1 MDEHRKTAALGWIRQ
16 PRPVELVGGSATV
29 RGADLSDADALAAMH
44 LRCSLDTVYRR
55 YFNAVPRLSRTWQQ
69 TLLVT
74 DVALVA
80 VAQTASE
87 PVPHVVALGNL
98 CSLPSRAMDGQLEG
112 AMEVALLVEDGY
124 QGRGLG
130 TAMLRQLAAA
140 AWLLGH
146 RTLRADTLATS
157 APMHRLLARLGPHTV
172 DAAAPGGLTT
182 FGIRLGHGAL
192 SGLGDP
198 WVAVTRAG

>member
-16 PRPVELVGGSATV
+16 PRPVEIVGGAAIG
-29 RGADLSDADALAAMH
+29 RGADPSDAAALAAMH

-55 YFNAVPRLSRTWQQ
+55 YFTAVPRLSRTWQQ

-80 VAQTASE
+80 VAQTPLE
-87 PVPHVVALGNL
+87 PVPHVVALGNV
-98 CSLPSRAMDGQLEG
+98 CALPSGAKEG

-130 TAMLRQLAAA
+130 TAMMRQLAAA

-157 APMHRLLARLGPHTV
+157 APIHRLLARLGPHTV

-182 FGIRLGHGAL
+182 FSIRLGHGAL